1 MTSVGITTQLKYCR
15 TGPPSG
21 ISRLW
26 PAGGGSHTTVS
37 TSPPYNTASREEP
50 GGPPCQEMSPV
61 RWLAR
66 PGGVVST
73 VDPWRVRD
81 IGQCLCRHNIQ
92 THTATRLSSPNTSW
106 SADTLPLSTPLCL
119 HLYTRRTGR
128 RGKEWGRGYMD
139 TQWVQLCNRYNIV
152 AQYIKTAPSQ
162 SVSNRPEED
171 HQLMVF
177 S

>member
-1 MTSVGITTQLKYCR
+1 MSPWKAVAVRMTSVGITTQLKYCR

-119 HLYTRRTGR
+119 HPPDWQEGEGVGQGVHGHTMGAAL
-128 RGKEWGRGYMD
+128 
-139 TQWVQLCNRYNIV
+139 QQI
-152 AQYIKTAPSQ
+152 
-162 SVSNRPEED
+162 
-171 HQLMVF
+171 
-177 S
+177 